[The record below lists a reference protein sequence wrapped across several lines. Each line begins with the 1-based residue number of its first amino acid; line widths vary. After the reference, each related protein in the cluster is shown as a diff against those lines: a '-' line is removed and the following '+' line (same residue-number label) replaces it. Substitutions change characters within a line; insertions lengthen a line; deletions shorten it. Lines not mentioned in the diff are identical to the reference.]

1 MANKLLEDTKEQR
14 ISHCRYYKG
23 EEESPYKHGIE
34 ATWDERCT
42 FWAYEEYYANGYDN
56 LDGEYAEYKRNGGGA
71 GIPEKLL
78 SMMVYFHFKYGGTYD
93 EDFNG
98 FYKEVEEYL
107 SLAADCYPVDN
118 IPNSD

>member
-78 SMMVYFHFKYGGTYD
+78 SMMVYFYFKYGGIYD

-98 FYKEVEEYL
+98 FYKEVEKYL
-107 SLAADCYPVDN
+107 SLAADRYPVDN